1 MLPHWNG
8 RRPPAGIDGIYAT
21 TRYPLRVCSLVV
33 MQVPSM
39 SADLLYRIDAADRL
53 CHVNEAWEAFARD
66 NSGEDFGAERVLG
79 RSLWSYVRDLT
90 IAQVYRQIITD
101 ARHGRD
107 VRLRFRCD
115 APRERRL
122 LEMTVRGTGSGVVQF
137 STHLVAVVAR
147 PPEALFDASTPRAG
161 MPVRVCSW
169 CNRVWVGDRW
179 LEVEQAVERMHLMLR
194 SVLPPLAHAACK
206 PCLDIIMREV
216 DGLAGDRP
224 ACWRGALLFSVGESS
239 DAMLN

>member
-1 MLPHWNG
+1 
-8 RRPPAGIDGIYAT
+8 
-21 TRYPLRVCSLVV
+21 
-33 MQVPSM
+33 MQVPSV
-39 SADLLYRIDAADRL
+39 SAVLLYRIDATDRL
-53 CHVNEAWEAFARD
+53 CHVNAAWEAFARD
-66 NSGEDFGAERVLG
+66 NSGQEFGAERVLG
-79 RSLWSYVRDLT
+79 HSLWSYVRDLT
-90 IAQVYRQIITD
+90 LAQVYRQIIAD

-122 LEMTVRGTGSGVVQF
+122 LEMMVRGMGSGVVQF
-137 STHLVAVVAR
+137 STHMVVVVAR
-147 PPEALFDASTPRAG
+147 PPEALLDASTPRAG

-169 CNRVWVGDRW
+169 CNRIWVMDRW

-224 ACWRGALLFSVGESS
+224 SCRRNALLFSVGEYS
-239 DAMLN
+239 DVMLN

>member
-1 MLPHWNG
+1 MLPHRNG
-8 RRPPAGIDGIYAT
+8 RRFPAGIDGIYAI
-21 TRYPLRVCSLVV
+21 TRYPLRLCSLVV
-33 MQVPSM
+33 MQVLSM
-39 SADLLYRIDAADRL
+39 SVDVVYRIDAADRL
-53 CHVNEAWEAFARD
+53 CHVNQAWEAFARD
-66 NSGEDFGAERVLG
+66 NSGGDFGAERVLG
-79 RSLWSYVRDLT
+79 HSLWSYVRDLT
-90 IAQVYRQIITD
+90 LAQVYRQIIAD

-137 STHLVAVVAR
+137 STHEIGVVAR
-147 PPEALFDASTPRAG
+147 PPEMLFDASTPRAG

-169 CNRVWVGDRW
+169 CNRVWAGNRW
-179 LEVEQAVERMHLMLR
+179 LEVEQAVERMHLMLS

-216 DGLAGDRP
+216 AGLAGDRP
-224 ACWRGALLFSVGESS
+224 LYRRDALLFSVGDDA